1 VRLGVLERGLER
13 GEIERRG
20 NDRGLEGVRDLAAA
34 EICRGERERPR
45 SGDTDGM
52 GVVDVIVE
60 TAKDWFNRLL
70 RARFVVGFGTKK
82 LIFGFYGSS

>member
-1 VRLGVLERGLER
+1 MRLGVPERGLER

-45 SGDTDGM
+45 SGDTGA
-52 GVVDVIVE
+52 VDVIVE

-70 RARFVVGFGTKK
+70 RASFVVGFGTKK
-82 LIFGFYGSS
+82 LIFGFYGS